1 VPPPQ
6 IWDSS
11 GNLIIGL
18 FVLNQDFSNLKVFVV
33 DQDGDGDDE
42 IGIGGV
48 ETGGLMRGPAYQIWE
63 MDGSLILGRFVLNTD
78 F

>member
-1 VPPPQ
+1 MPPPQ

-18 FVLNQDFSNLKVFVV
+18 FVLNQDFSKLKVFVV

-48 ETGGLMRGPAYQIWE
+48 ETGGLMRGPAIQLWE
-63 MDGSLILGRFVLNTD
+63 TDGSLILGRFVLNTD